1 MINYIRKLP
10 TAYRLAVLQ
19 LLVIL
24 LPLGLSAQNRLNDY
38 ISQGLASN
46 QSIKE
51 QNFLLKKNIY
61 ALQEAKSMFLPS
73 VTFSTTYTK
82 ADGGRTIDFPTGDL
96 FNAAYATLNQL
107 TGSNSFPQLENQSIL
122 LNPDNFYDAKFRT
135 SLPILNAELV
145 YNKRIKAQQ
154 VDLQKAE
161 ILMYKRELV
170 KEIKTAYYSYL
181 KATNAIRIY
190 QSFLKL
196 LEEGER
202 VNRKLF
208 ENNKINRTAVI
219 RSQNEVSKINA
230 SLTAA
235 QKTEESARY
244 YFNFLLNRPLTEPIL
259 TDDVPL
265 LPAQDNLLLNEVNGR
280 EELAK
285 LEIAKGI
292 NKNLTGLA
300 KSYLIPKVG
309 TSLDLGSQAFDWKF
323 NQKSRYYLLGVSL
336 EWNLFSSGRNSYKI
350 KQAIASEQAVSAQ
363 TNHVT
368 QQLLTELNVRRANLQ
383 SALAQYQAAQSQLK
397 TSQTYYNDMTK
408 LYKEGMAIY
417 IELLDAQN
425 QWVDAQL
432 QSNIALF
439 DTWISF
445 TAIERANAS
454 FNIQ

>member
-19 LLVIL
+19 LSVIL
-24 LPLGLSAQNRLNDY
+24 LPLGLSAQNRLNEY

-135 SLPILNAELV
+135 SLPILNAELI

-154 VDLQKAE
+154 VDLQKTE

-244 YFNFLLNRPLTEPIL
+244 YFNFLLNRPLTDAIL

-265 LPAQDNLLLNEVNGR
+265 LPAQDNLLLNDVNGR

-363 TNHVT
+363 ADHVT

-383 SALAQYQAAQSQLK
+383 SASAQYQAAQSQLK

-425 QWVDAQL
+425 QW
-432 QSNIALF
+432 
-439 DTWISF
+439 
-445 TAIERANAS
+445 
-454 FNIQ
+454 